1 MLIRIFNILL
11 FLIIITFY
19 FFVYRYYFSENN
31 IKNIENKR
39 VNVEK
44 DLIEKTSNLPILK
57 NDTNNVIEFNSGF
70 NEQINDTQPRKFW
83 QLLKIK

>member
-44 DLIEKTSNLPILK
+44 DLIKKTTNLPLLK

-70 NEQINDTQPRKFW
+70 NEQINDTQPRNFW

>member
-39 VNVEK
+39 VNIEE
-44 DLIEKTSNLPILK
+44 DLIKKTTNLPLLK

-70 NEQINDTQPRKFW
+70 NEQINDTQPRNFW

>member
-70 NEQINDTQPRKFW
+70 NEQINDTQPRNFW

>member
-1 MLIRIFNILL
+1 MFIRIVNILL

-19 FFVYRYYFSENN
+19 FSVYKYYFSEDN

-39 VNVEK
+39 VNIEE
-44 DLIEKTSNLPILK
+44 DLIKKTTNLPILK

-70 NEQINDTQPRKFW
+70 NEQINETKPRNFW